1 MQDRRDAQKSQCKL
15 AGSRWG
21 YEGRAAALSTRF
33 HEKILFLC
41 GFSCRGI
48 FCRLSCF
55 KCLYKC
61 LPMQL
66 LTRQPTA
73 RRHAP
78 PTPLAAALGERC
90 PSPPPPTGSG
100 RQPHM
105 KCLYKCLSV
114 QLLARQP
121 HNDTPR
127 PLAVALRIHRHL
139 AGMPL
144 LSCCSGLEQR
154 RPRKRAHA
162 RRRLLRAAAV
172 AATLRA
178 GRVGAEA
185 WARVR
190 IQNVGGGGS

>member
-1 MQDRRDAQKSQCKL
+1 VQIGGKSLGIRREGC
-15 AGSRWG
+15 GSLNQIPRKNTFFVWFF
-21 YEGRAAALSTRF
+21 LSR
-33 HEKILFLC
+33 H
-41 GFSCRGI
+41 

-127 PLAVALRIHRHL
+127 PLAVALGIHRHL
-139 AGMPL
+139 ARMPL